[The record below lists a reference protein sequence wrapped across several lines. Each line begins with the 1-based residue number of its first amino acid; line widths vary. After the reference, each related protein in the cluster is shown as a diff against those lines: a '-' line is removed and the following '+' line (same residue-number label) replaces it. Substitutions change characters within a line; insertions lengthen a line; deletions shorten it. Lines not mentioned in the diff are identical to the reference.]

1 MSLNDWEPLLSDER
15 VGKIAELLRIAFPA
29 LGSDAEVF
37 TFVVPEQ
44 RVEGPRRTRFPH
56 ERGCKYPNGDD
67 WDNYYPDCDCGPYTI
82 PEQAVFAIRT
92 RHPRSWDPVY
102 GDKTLMSQAGMLRS
116 VWEAQEKQ
124 HRHYVGPR
132 EDPAWSVFVIT
143 AQNHLRKT
151 KDYKELI

>member
-15 VGKIAELLRIAFPA
+15 VGKIAELLRVAFPA

-44 RVEGPRRTRFPH
+44 TVAERGRRYPH
-56 ERGCKYPNGDD
+56 ERGCTGV
-67 WDNYYPDCDCGPYTI
+67 DCQCGPFTV

-92 RHPRSWDPVY
+92 PHPRFWDSVY
-102 GDKTLMSQAGMLRS
+102 KGKTLMSQAGMLRS

-132 EDPAWSVFVIT
+132 DDPAWNVFLIT
-143 AQNHLRKT
+143 AQNHLKKT
-151 KDYKELI
+151 RDYSELI